1 MKNIVII
8 LVGIIFIGC
17 ENWFDVSPKTE
28 IKAEDMFED
37 ERGFMDAL
45 TGAYSLMTKDELYG
59 QELTMG
65 FVEVLGQTYD
75 GLSSS
80 VTSPYLDAFNF
91 NYGVVSEE
99 RRLEKIWKG
108 QYNVIMNLNAMLSY
122 VDKQKHVFSK
132 GNYELIKGEA
142 LALRGFLHFDLL
154 RLFAPAPVTGKV
166 QNAIPYVDK
175 YSNQAFPQL
184 TIEQVV
190 EKMVSDVDS
199 ARIYLKKVDFWG
211 PDSLGIDKDHFSTYM
226 KDRGIHMNY
235 YAATA
240 LLARIYLYSGE
251 KTLAFSKAEEVI
263 NSNRFDLVTDGIT
276 GVSRLFPS
284 EHIFALSKKNISA
297 TLENLYNTGSYSA
310 PVSISQDRID
320 NIYYNES
327 INTDLR
333 KTWWFEGAKVVK
345 FNNTERLPLL
355 RVSEMYLIAAE
366 CASNIIIGQ
375 QYLNELR
382 AHRNL
387 PALPDF
393 GNDENSFQLELKQ
406 EILKEQLLD
415 GQLFF
420 YYKSEST
427 FSFFYHFL
435 YIFKVVIFFLL

>member
-190 EKMVSDVDS
+190 EKMV
-199 ARIYLKKVDFWG
+199 
-211 PDSLGIDKDHFSTYM
+211 
-226 KDRGIHMNY
+226 
-235 YAATA
+235 
-240 LLARIYLYSGE
+240 
-251 KTLAFSKAEEVI
+251 
-263 NSNRFDLVTDGIT
+263 
-276 GVSRLFPS
+276 
-284 EHIFALSKKNISA
+284 
-297 TLENLYNTGSYSA
+297 
-310 PVSISQDRID
+310 
-320 NIYYNES
+320 
-327 INTDLR
+327 
-333 KTWWFEGAKVVK
+333 
-345 FNNTERLPLL
+345 
-355 RVSEMYLIAAE
+355 
-366 CASNIIIGQ
+366 
-375 QYLNELR
+375 
-382 AHRNL
+382 
-387 PALPDF
+387 
-393 GNDENSFQLELKQ
+393 
-406 EILKEQLLD
+406 
-415 GQLFF
+415 
-420 YYKSEST
+420 
-427 FSFFYHFL
+427 
-435 YIFKVVIFFLL
+435 